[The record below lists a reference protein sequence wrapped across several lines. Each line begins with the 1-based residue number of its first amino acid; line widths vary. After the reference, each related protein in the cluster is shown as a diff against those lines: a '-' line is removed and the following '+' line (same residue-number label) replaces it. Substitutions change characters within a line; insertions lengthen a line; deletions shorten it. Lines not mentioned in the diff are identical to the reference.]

1 MTNFMKAIL
10 NFRREA
16 WEIVATIVIAVGVV
30 MLMQPFAITL
40 YTWSFLTTLIG
51 TILFIIVSKFPE

>member
-16 WEIVATIVIAVGVV
+16 WEIVATIVIAAGVV